1 MTKRLMVQSQHMT
14 LAAILEM
21 SAAMQA
27 LAHTTADHREAVT
40 AFIEKRKPVFS
51 GE

>member
-1 MTKRLMVQSQHMT
+1 MT

-27 LAHTTADHREAVT
+27 LAHTTEDHREAVT
-40 AFIEKRKPVFS
+40 AFLAKRAPVFT
-51 GE
+51 GR